1 MKRSL
6 AGRVA
11 VVTGASSG
19 IGLAIA
25 RALAQAGARLVLV
38 SRSETGLQAAARHVV
53 SAGGAGSTSLIV
65 PCDVSDVL
73 AVRAMAKRVL
83 DEVGAP
89 DIVVNNAG
97 IGFWA
102 PVAET
107 PLERMRAVLDVNFFG
122 AVHCTQAFLPAMLER
137 RSGTIAFI
145 SSGFGSFPFPRTA
158 AYSASKHAINGF
170 AGSLRAE
177 VEALGVDVLLVVPG
191 GTDTP
196 FFERNAYPAH
206 VLSRYL
212 LQRLVSPERVARRT
226 VRALTR
232 RRRRVVTER
241 INDLGLRLVGA
252 LPELQNVFLALVGR
266 RLLKR
271 EPSQAR
277 APRGSE

>member
-25 RALAQAGARLVLV
+25 RALARAGARLVLV
-38 SRSETGLQAAARHVV
+38 SRSETGLEAAARHVA
-53 SAGGAGSTSLIV
+53 SDGAAGSTCLTI
-65 PCDVSDVL
+65 PCDVSDAV
-73 AVRAMAKRVL
+73 AVRAMATRVL
-83 DEVGAP
+83 EEAGPP
-89 DIVVNNAG
+89 DIVINNAG
-97 IGFWA
+97 IGVWA

-107 PLERMRAVLDVNFFG
+107 PVERIRQVFDVNFFG

-137 RSGTIAFI
+137 RSGTIAFV
-145 SSGFGSFPFPRTA
+145 SSGFGSLPFPRTA
-158 AYSASKHAINGF
+158 AYSASKHAIDGF

-191 GTDTP
+191 GTNTP
-196 FFERNAYPAH
+196 FFERNAYPAD

-212 LQRLVSPERVARRT
+212 LQRQVSPEWVARRT

-241 INDLGLRLVGA
+241 LNDLGLRLVGA
-252 LPELQNVFLALVGR
+252 VPELQNVFLALVGR
-266 RLLKR
+266 RILKR
-271 EPSQAR
+271 EPPRAR
-277 APRGSE
+277 TPRGAE